1 LAILDP
7 KNSGGIVS
15 PFIRP
20 SVLALTGVLILTASE
35 SAEAKKNSLPDG
47 LYATFHTGKGEIQL
61 QLEFEKTP
69 LTVINFV
76 GLAEGTKDT
85 QGDSR
90 GAGVKFYDGLT
101 FHRCIDNF
109 MIQGGDPSGNGTGGP
124 GYKFGDEFHP
134 LLKHDKPGILSMAN
148 AGPGTNGSQF
158 FITHGPTPH
167 LDGKHTVFGHVI
179 SGQDIVSLIK
189 TGDVIDSLRITRVG
203 AKAKAF
209 KADQAAFDG
218 QVKKVADAEAAKKKE
233 AEKGLTDLRKKAVK
247 TLSGLE
253 YVVLK
258 KGDGPKPKKGSKISA
273 HYTGTLVDGTK
284 FDSSYDRNQPIDFA
298 VGTGMVIPGWDEA
311 LLDMQQGEKRT
322 LIIPSELAYGPSGRP
337 PVIPP
342 NATLIF
348 DVELVGVQEAA
359 K

>member
-1 LAILDP
+1 L
-7 KNSGGIVS
+7 
-15 PFIRP
+15 R
-20 SVLALTGVLILTASE
+20 
-35 SAEAKKNSLPDG
+35 
-47 LYATFHTGKGEIQL
+47 
-61 QLEFEKTP
+61 LEFEKAP
-69 LTVINFV
+69 LTVANFV
-76 GLAEGTKDT
+76 GLAEGTKNHNR
-85 QGDSR
+85 Q
-90 GAGVKFYDGLT
+90 GVKRFYDGLT
-101 FHRCIDNF
+101 FHRVIGGF
-109 MIQGGDPSGNGTGGP
+109 MIQGGDPQGTGAGGP
-124 GYKFGDEFHP
+124 GYQFPDEFDP
-134 LLKHDKPGILSMAN
+134 TLRHDRAGILSMAN
-148 AGPGTNGSQF
+148 AGPTTNGSQF

-167 LDGKHTVFGHVI
+167 LDDKHSVFGSVTE
-179 SGQDIVSLIK
+179 GQSVVTAVQKDDK
-189 TGDVIDSLRITRVG
+189 MDSVRIRRVG

-218 QVKKVADAEAAKKKE
+218 QVKKVADADAAKKKE

>member
-1 LAILDP
+1 
-7 KNSGGIVS
+7 
-15 PFIRP
+15 
-20 SVLALTGVLILTASE
+20 
-35 SAEAKKNSLPDG
+35 
-47 LYATFHTGKGEIQL
+47 
-61 QLEFEKTP
+61 
-69 LTVINFV
+69 
-76 GLAEGTKDT
+76 
-85 QGDSR
+85 
-90 GAGVKFYDGLT
+90 
-101 FHRCIDNF
+101 
-109 MIQGGDPSGNGTGGP
+109 
-124 GYKFGDEFHP
+124 
-134 LLKHDKPGILSMAN
+134 
-148 AGPGTNGSQF
+148 
-158 FITHGPTPH
+158 
-167 LDGKHTVFGHVI
+167 
-179 SGQDIVSLIK
+179 
-189 TGDVIDSLRITRVG
+189 VG